1 MNSTNDHIMDVKKM
15 RKGHLLWP
23 LPQLFVLG
31 LIVGT
36 ILYYPATA
44 TAGAVSLAWDVP
56 TTNADGSPLTDLAGY
71 EIHIGTS
78 PETYSEVVRVG
89 RVTSHTLYNLSPG
102 QTYFFGVTAYDWS
115 LNESEFS
122 NEVIATI
129 ISIPPRASFNYS
141 CADLIC
147 SFTDTS
153 TDSDGNVVAWNWD
166 VGGGASSLQQNPEH
180 TYASEGTIPVAL
192 SVFDDDAEK
201 ATTVQDVSA
210 RHIPLSTVGYKV
222 KGVRKAD
229 LNWNG
234 ATSTNV
240 DIYRNGSKITATAN
254 DGSYTDNIDKK
265 GEGTYTYQVCE
276 AGTSTCSNKS
286 TLGETD
292 TSSGGG
298 SGGGSGDG
306 TVTCTLDGSITLSAT
321 GYKVKGFQKVDLS
334 WDGAMSTN
342 VDVYRDGSKTTTTA
356 NDGSY
361 TDNIDKK
368 GGGTYTYQIYEEGT
382 STCSNESTVIF

>member
-1 MNSTNDHIMDVKKM
+1 M

-23 LPQLFVLG
+23 LCQLFVLG

-44 TAGAVSLAWDVP
+44 TAGAVSLAWDAP

-78 PETYSEVVRVG
+78 PETHSEVVRVG
-89 RVTSHTLYNLSPG
+89 RVTSYTLYNLSAR
-102 QTYFFGVTAYDWS
+102 QTYFFAVTAYDWS

-122 NEVIATI
+122 NEVSATI

-141 CADLIC
+141 CADVIC

-153 TDSDGNVVAWNWD
+153 TDSDGSVVAWNWD
-166 VGGGASSLQQNPEH
+166 FGGGASSLQQNPEH

-201 ATTVQDVSA
+201 ATTVQDISA

-240 DIYRNGSKITATAN
+240 DIYRNGSKITSIAN
-254 DGSYTDNIDKK
+254 DGFYTDNIGKT

-292 TSSGGG
+292 KSSGGG
-298 SGGGSGDG
+298 SGGG

-321 GYKVKGFQKVDLS
+321 SYKVKGFQKVDLS
-334 WDGAMSTN
+334 WDGATSTN
-342 VDVYRDGSKTTTTA
+342 VDVYRDGSKITTTA
-356 NDGSY
+356 NDGFY